1 MPGPLPLDEQL
12 CFSLYAATIA
22 INRAYKPVLDH
33 LGITYPQ
40 FLVLQVLS
48 GAEDGVPVGTI
59 AERLALEPST
69 ITPLAKRMEAAGL
82 VTRLRNPAD
91 ERQVRVRL
99 TDAGRDR
106 WRTARGAQRRGDR
119 AAPGTGA
126 RSGGGGTGRRL
137 TGERQSLRSARAPT
151 IIRRAIARTAS
162 SSLLPSPAGS
172 PR

>member
-1 MPGPLPLDEQL
+1 MPRPLPLDEQL

-22 INRAYKPVLDH
+22 INRAYKPVLDR

-106 WRTARGAQRRGDR
+106 WRETGCLAPMIVERTGISRERLAALNAEVTA
-119 AAPGTGA
+119 
-126 RSGGGGTGRRL
+126 L
-137 TGERQSLRSARAPT
+137 
-151 IIRRAIARTAS
+151 RRALA
-162 SSLLPSPAGS
+162 LDPAAAE
-172 PR
+172 PAAA

>member
-22 INRAYKPVLDH
+22 INRAYKPVLDR

-48 GAEDGVPVGTI
+48 GADEGVPIGTI

-69 ITPLAKRMEAAGL
+69 ITPLAKRLEVAGL

-99 TDAGRDR
+99 TDKGRDC
-106 WRTARGAQRRGDR
+106 WRETGCLAPMIVERTGISRERLAALNAEVTALRRALVGDPA
-119 AAPGTGA
+119 AAPA
-126 RSGGGGTGRRL
+126 
-137 TGERQSLRSARAPT
+137 
-151 IIRRAIARTAS
+151 TA
-162 SSLLPSPAGS
+162 
-172 PR
+172 

>member
-1 MPGPLPLDEQL
+1 MMPGPLPLDEQL

-22 INRAYKPVLDH
+22 INRAYKPVLDR

-48 GAEDGVPVGTI
+48 DAEEGVPIGTI

-69 ITPLAKRMEAAGL
+69 ITPLAKRLEVAGL

-99 TDAGRDR
+99 TDRGRDC
-106 WRTARGAQRRGDR
+106 WRETGCLAPMIVERTGISRERLAALNAEVTA
-119 AAPGTGA
+119 
-126 RSGGGGTGRRL
+126 L
-137 TGERQSLRSARAPT
+137 
-151 IIRRAIARTAS
+151 RRALVADPAVVPTTA
-162 SSLLPSPAGS
+162 
-172 PR
+172 

>member
-22 INRAYKPVLDH
+22 INRAYKPVLDR

-40 FLVLQVLS
+40 FLVLQVVS
-48 GAEDGVPVGTI
+48 GAEDGLPVGTI

-99 TDAGRDR
+99 TVEGRER
-106 WRTARGAQRRGDR
+106 WRETGCLAPMIVERTGISRERLAALNAEVTA
-119 AAPGTGA
+119 
-126 RSGGGGTGRRL
+126 L
-137 TGERQSLRSARAPT
+137 
-151 IIRRAIARTAS
+151 RRALARD
-162 SSLLPSPAGS
+162 PAAE
-172 PR
+172 PAAA